1 MTMIAIPANATP
13 LKRNHPPT
21 RIPMTHQKGA
31 HSISPA
37 ITVLHL
43 TQAICSGERVAP
55 QRRQNFLWLFGAA
68 PQDGQTPAP
77 FDTGFP
83 QLVQNIRYL
92 SVKVI

>member
-1 MTMIAIPANATP
+1 
-13 LKRNHPPT
+13 
-21 RIPMTHQKGA
+21 MTHQKGA

-43 TQAICSGERVAP
+43 TQAICSGERIAP